1 MNYYCPHL
9 LGGRH
14 CAKDISYVSS
24 FDYQNKSN
32 VRYYYNPP
40 FIDLILQSYKN
51 FKLSSIIKFSICT
64 KVKQVKKTLFKAT
77 AVGERGL
84 SSDLTQFHGNK
95 WWESSS

>member
-1 MNYYCPHL
+1 MSSLIIKWCNNSTYYYYYYCPYL

-32 VRYYYNPP
+32 VRYYYNPQ

-51 FKLSSIIKFSICT
+51 FKLSSRIKFSICT

-77 AVGERGL
+77 AIGERVK
-84 SSDLTQFHGNK
+84 N
-95 WWESSS
+95 